1 MKSREREKKKE
12 KKKTKAPPLV
22 ERESEWKWKGSD
34 FPQLYFIL
42 RISSRTVGCLSV
54 AGELVTLCTVHNMKL
69 AKLTSKLWAVN
80 TGRFACRGFQV
91 SFSAVGKG
99 ERREG
104 ERKEGKEGGRRKKE
118 ERRRKNLVD
127 GTIKSRGSVKA
138 SCVVRISGRDPWFL
152 YFAKVL
158 LPAKKFELNAR
169 SEFLGI
175 GNFSRV

>member
-1 MKSREREKKKE
+1 MKREREEKKRE
-12 KKKTKAPPLV
+12 KKTKAPPLD

-80 TGRFACRGFQV
+80 AGRFACRGFQV

-127 GTIKSRGSVKA
+127 GMIKSRGSVKA